1 MMKLWIYENH
11 LCELRSEELYEE
23 KIMIFLR
30 IKHLYSAYREALCA
44 LHIIHTLVKNKNEK
58 MKFR

>member
-23 KIMIFLR
+23 KIDDLPSYKTF
-30 IKHLYSAYREALCA
+30 
-44 LHIIHTLVKNKNEK
+44 V
-58 MKFR
+58 